1 MFFELINPAL
11 GVWAMEAV
19 IVLIL
24 FYSIF
29 LVSCSTPVYYCVC
42 I

>member
-1 MFFELINPAL
+1 MFLELINPAL
-11 GVWAMEAV
+11 GVWAIKAM

-24 FYSIF
+24 FYSI

-42 I
+42 V